1 MKTKNFGMLVRWELE
16 EYLSLPVLAFIV
28 ASAVIS
34 VLFQNPNPNI
44 AGGYINLHSGSELVL
59 FIMALVAGAFFSRSY
74 AGSIGRGETK
84 LLLSYPIRRWQL
96 FLSKFVALFITIFAA
111 YSLAYTLNLYFFRI
125 SLFEPMFHLTLLA
138 FLLQLMLASGI
149 AVAISMVTKNEIMSM
164 MASLLLLLGVEN
176 MSGIP
181 GYVSAKGS
189 FKILFQYFSEQLYGF
204 LPFGEEFIVTF
215 DDAIAAIAVP
225 ISLFLLLFV
234 LSFVYFT
241 RFMEI
246 D

>member
-1 MKTKNFGMLVRWELE
+1 MKTKNFTRLVRWELE

-34 VLFQNPNPNI
+34 VLFQNPNPSI
-44 AGGYINLHSGSELVL
+44 SGGYIKLYSGSGLVL
-59 FIMALVAGAFFSRSY
+59 FVLALVAGAFFSRSY

-84 LLLSYPIRRWQL
+84 LLLSYPIRRWHV
-96 FLSKFVALFITIFAA
+96 FLSKFVALFTTIFVAYGVA
-111 YSLAYTLNLYFFRI
+111 YSLNLYFYGL
-125 SLFEPMFHLTLLA
+125 SLFEPMFYLTLFA
-138 FLLQLMLASGI
+138 FLLQLMLACGVAI
-149 AVAISMVTKNEIMSM
+149 AVSMVTKNEIMSM
-164 MASLLLLLGVEN
+164 MASLLLLLGVDN

-181 GYVSAKGS
+181 SYFSAKGS
-189 FKILFQYFSEQLYGF
+189 FKTLFQYFSEQIYDF

-215 DDAIAAIAVP
+215 DDAVMAVSVP
-225 ISLFLLLFV
+225 ISIFVLLFI